1 MPIGLFPRRIEAGEV
16 APEALGLPAL
26 TVSIGRLSGSW
37 QLGVAGRSELGVTTI
52 LGINYT
58 FEDITSKVASPGGG
72 VLVSTR
78 RGRQHELDRVETGE
92 ARVALINQDGSFNPL
107 NTEGAYYP
115 DIRPMIPI
123 RVQATFSTI
132 PYDIFHGFAEQ
143 WPATWSGAHRQ
154 GDDRVQLVAVD
165 AQEVLNLAQVT
176 ITRPQE
182 TTGARIGALL
192 DAVAWPSALRNID
205 LGEAGVQA
213 VTLESTGVLSHIQEV
228 AASEGGVFFIAN
240 DGTATFYD
248 RFHAISW
255 DEEDTWGDADGE
267 KHYASVTTSY
277 DKSSL
282 WNEIVVSAPDQADQ
296 TASDPISQSL
306 YGGPATA
313 PRTRPVATW
322 LTTTADMLERA
333 EALLAKYHLPEF
345 RITSMVLDNAN
356 LDDTQWPHILNK
368 DIHDRVLVRRRP
380 VGDMIEQPSFI
391 EGISYQI
398 TPGRWLITFAL
409 SSTSQQEGQWELGV
423 VGLSEL
429 GVTTTLVK
437 V

>member
-16 APEALGLPAL
+16 APEALGLPTL

-52 LGINYT
+52 LGINYVYT
-58 FEDITSKVASPGGG
+58 DVTSRTLSA
-72 VLVSTR
+72 STR

-92 ARVALINQDGSFNPL
+92 ARISLLNQEGDFNPL
-107 NTEGAYYP
+107 NTGGADYP
-115 DIRPMIPI
+115 DIRPMIPVRI
-123 RVQATFSTI
+123 QATFSTI
-132 PYDIFHGFAEQ
+132 PYDVFNGFAEQ

-165 AQEVLNLAQVT
+165 ASKVLNLAQVT
-176 ITRPQE
+176 TTRPQE

-192 DAVAWPSALRNID
+192 DAVAWPSSLRNID
-205 LGEAGVQA
+205 LGEAEVQA
-213 VTLESTGVLSHIQEV
+213 VTLTNTGVLAHIQEV

-248 RFHAISW
+248 RFHSISW
-255 DEEDTWGDADGE
+255 DELDTWGDAEGE

-277 DKSSL
+277 DESNL
-282 WNEIVVSAPDQADQ
+282 WNEIIVSAPGLTDK
-296 TASDPISQSL
+296 TASDPVSQSL

-313 PRTRPVATW
+313 PRTRPVATF
-322 LTTTADMLERA
+322 LTSEAAMLERA
-333 EALLAKYHLPEF
+333 ETLLAKYHLPEF
-345 RITSMVLDNAN
+345 RITSMQIDNGS
-356 LDDTQWPHILNK
+356 LDDTQWPRILNK

-409 SSTSQQEGQWELGV
+409 SSTSQQEGQWELGT

-437 V
+437 L